1 LDDRRGDLMLGK
13 TFGKKAAFS
22 RWALLLAIAYLVVLA
37 YPMLIPHQGPASGPI
52 SRTASAFPSAP
63 DWSLTDTDG
72 KNWTLHQWNSR
83 KVVLIDLM
91 AVSWE
96 ASANTTETMAAIYPN
111 FMDRAFFISVDI
123 QTSTETLQNLVRFKQ
138 DKVVPWPMAMD
149 NDSLATKYVAAGTNK
164 VVIVDGKGGLAYQ
177 NDGVTDR
184 KTLEDQLSKAISDT
198 LKPLAPSI
206 NVTDT
211 DGKNWTLRQW
221 REKKVVLI
229 DLMAIACESCKVVTQ
244 NLKSIYPDYKDRVA
258 VISIDVWNTI
268 DKVSDLKK
276 LKDDEKIPWPIA
288 LDTDKVKTKYNA
300 DQIAKVIIVD
310 AYGYVVYMNTGITS
324 KGTLKEK
331 LDKAIAGS
339 LKPMN
344 PNTAS
349 LWAMAI
355 TAGFASFFSPCAF
368 PMFPGYMA
376 YYFKKNLEQKEK
388 KLNVGKAAL
397 SGSVAAMGIIVVYLI
412 IGGLII
418 LVGGAVYPYF
428 SKLQI
433 IIGCI
438 LLFLGALMMTNL
450 QYDKVVAP
458 FRRAFSGVGKG
469 KVGADGKKQDA
480 GFYTGL
486 FIYGAGYGGAAS
498 ACTLPVFLAVI
509 LGGFATGSVLFG
521 LFLLM
526 IYTFIAAVLMIIV
539 TVAIA
544 VVGHQAVQK
553 MAKYTNAIK
562 KISGLV
568 LLIAGVYLVLFWLAA
583 NRYISIPGLS

>member
-1 LDDRRGDLMLGK
+1 MMGGRA
-13 TFGKKAAFS
+13 FGKKAAFS
-22 RWALLLAIAYLVVLA
+22 RWALPLIVAYLIMLA
-37 YPMLIPHQGPASGPI
+37 FPALVPHPGQVTTPF
-52 SRTASAFPSAP
+52 TKNASAFPSAP

-72 KNWTLHQWNSR
+72 QNWTLHQFNSR

-91 AVSWE
+91 AVSWD
-96 ASANTTETMAAIYPN
+96 ASANTTETMVAMYPN
-111 FMDRAFFISVDI
+111 FQDRVFFISVDI
-123 QTSTETLQNLVRFKQ
+123 QTTSETTQNLVRFKN
-138 DKVVPWPMAMD
+138 DKAAPWPMAMD
-149 NDSLATKYVAAGTNK
+149 TNTLSLKYLTTGQNM

-177 NDGVTDR
+177 NNGVTDR
-184 KTLEDQLSKAISDT
+184 ATLEDKLSKAISGT

-211 DGKNWTLRQW
+211 DGKNWTLEQW
-221 REKKVVLI
+221 RDKKVVLV

-268 DKVSDLKK
+268 DKVDDLKK
-276 LKDDEKIPWPIA
+276 LKNDESIPWPLA
-288 LDTDKVKTKYNA
+288 LDTDHVKTKYNA

-310 AYGYVVYMNTGITS
+310 ASGYVVYMNTGITS
-324 KGTLKEK
+324 KDTMKSK
-331 LDKAIAGS
+331 LDAAIAGS
-339 LKPMN
+339 LKPIN

-349 LWAMAI
+349 LWVMAI

-397 SGSVAAMGIIVVYLI
+397 SGSVSALGIIMVYLI

-418 LVGGAVYPYF
+418 LIGGAVYPYF

-450 QYDKVVAP
+450 QYDKIVAP

-469 KVGADGKKQDA
+469 KVGADGKKVDA
-480 GFYTGL
+480 GFYSGL

-521 LFLLM
+521 LLLLM

-553 MAKYTNAIK
+553 MAKYTNLIK

-583 NRYISIPGLS
+583 NGYVKIPGLS